1 MDAGLSSVLISLT
14 MFIIQEAKR
23 QKMSDE
29 EIKTQFAINVAEFY
43 TINPELIPNL

>member
-14 MFIIQEAKR
+14 MFIIQEVKR
-23 QKMSDE
+23 QGLTDE
-29 EIKTQFAINVAEFY
+29 QIKAQFAIDVAEFY